1 MEEEGRKPEGEEGV
15 GDIGEAF
22 LAGPGAEGGEHFAEH
37 FEEKH

>member
-1 MEEEGRKPEGEEGV
+1 MEEEGSKPEGEEGV

-22 LAGPGAEGGEHFAEH
+22 FPGPGAEWGEHFAEH